1 MAKAMQTRL
10 EKEVSRHHK
19 DDARMI
25 PDESQRIT
33 KDKLK
38 SLLPRKTTIAVT
50 DEILELIHNMEDDTG
65 LPQEMLE
72 EDLMSYTHL
81 LGGTTNGMKDLV
93 NAIKFCNLKRNYDNK
108 TAWAIVFPY
117 KHDRL
122 VSMEKDT
129 SNHVS
134 MYNNSKLVI
143 AIDKEMLVPVHLQY
157 AGYFHAAVKKQFE
170 LMNGR
175 SSTSKGNVTPMV
187 EHLAAKEL
195 ALLTAQPVETKIDLK
210 ITPSDAA
217 LSMQSEMN
225 DQVKELVALQKRD
238 LLAGKDI
245 IEAQIIGLDFGEI
258 GKDNS

>member
-1 MAKAMQTRL
+1 MAKATQTRL
-10 EKEVSRHHK
+10 AQEVAKHHK
-19 DDARMI
+19 DDSRMI
-25 PDESQRIT
+25 PDELQNIT
-33 KDKLK
+33 KTKLK

-50 DEILELIHNMEDDTG
+50 DEIMHLIHNMENDTG

-93 NAIKFCNLKRNYDNK
+93 NAIKFCNLKRNHDNK
-108 TAWAIVFPY
+108 TAWAIVFPH

-122 VSMEKDT
+122 IAMEKDT

-134 MYNNSKLVI
+134 MYNNSKLVV

-170 LMNGR
+170 LMGGR
-175 SSTSKGNVTPMV
+175 SSSGTNVSPMV

-195 ALLTAQPVETKIDLK
+195 ALLTAQPVETKIDMRV
-210 ITPSDAA
+210 TPSDAA
-217 LSMQSEMN
+217 LSMQSDMN
-225 DQVKELVALQKRD
+225 DQVKELVALQK
-238 LLAGKDI
+238 LQMKNGGDI
-245 IEAQIIGLDFGEI
+245 IDVQVIGLDFGEI
-258 GKDNS
+258 GKEA

>member
-1 MAKAMQTRL
+1 MR
-10 EKEVSRHHK
+10 
-19 DDARMI
+19 
-25 PDESQRIT
+25 
-33 KDKLK
+33 
-38 SLLPRKTTIAVT
+38 
-50 DEILELIHNMEDDTG
+50 LIHNMEMDTG
-65 LPQEMLE
+65 LPQEMME

-108 TAWAIVFPY
+108 TAWAIVFPS

-122 VSMEKDT
+122 VAMEKDT

-170 LMNGR
+170 LMNGT
-175 SSTSKGNVTPMV
+175 SSQGKGRTTPMV

-210 ITPSDAA
+210 VTPSDKVLEA
-217 LSMQSEMN
+217 QGEMN
-225 DQVKELVALQKRD
+225 EQLKAIVAHQRQELLN
-238 LLAGKDI
+238 GGDI
-245 IEAQIIGLDFGEI
+245 IDVQAIGISFDEI
-258 GKDNS
+258 GKDVD